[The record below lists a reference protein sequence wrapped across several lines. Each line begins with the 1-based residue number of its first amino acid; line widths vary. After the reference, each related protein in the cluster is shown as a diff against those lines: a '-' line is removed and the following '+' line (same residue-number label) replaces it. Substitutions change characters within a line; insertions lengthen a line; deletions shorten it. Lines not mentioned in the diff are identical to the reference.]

1 MSSPFSIVVSPYAD
15 QRLTA
20 LAAETRTRL
29 FAMLQDIAEL
39 AAGLAPEGPG
49 WVKPLPEEL
58 LYLSVGQT
66 SARYSVDIERRTVT
80 VEHIVVG
87 RERRGEDD
95 EPKLG

>member
-15 QRLTA
+15 QRLAA

-39 AAGLAPEGPG
+39 AADLAPEGPS
-49 WVKPLPEEL
+49 WMKPLPEQL
-58 LYLSVGQT
+58 LYLGIGQT

-87 RERRGEDD
+87 WEPRGEGE
-95 EPKLG
+95 EPKLE